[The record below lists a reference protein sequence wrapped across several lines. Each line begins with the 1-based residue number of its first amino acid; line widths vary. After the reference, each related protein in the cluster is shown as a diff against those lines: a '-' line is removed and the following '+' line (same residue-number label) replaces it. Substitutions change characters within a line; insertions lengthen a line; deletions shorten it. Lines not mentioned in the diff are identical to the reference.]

1 MWFGDRFNRAK
12 YLIILINTSININFS
27 IMNKKF
33 STLAAVFLAASALST
48 SAVANVTNGN
58 YYRLKYS
65 TTTPTST
72 EKYLGVDI
80 AKTDSVVLNSKA
92 TGSTV
97 SAERILRIIC

>member
-1 MWFGDRFNRAK
+1 
-12 YLIILINTSININFS
+12 
-27 IMNKKF
+27 MNKKF

-72 EKYLGVDI
+72 EKYLGVDWV
-80 AKTDSVVLNSKA
+80 AGA
-92 TGSTV
+92 FGTG
-97 SAERILRIIC
+97 RL